1 MVSGVDTRVFACCI
15 KTVIIM
21 SRMSPTTTELHLP
34 ATDTWSGALP
44 LPEWGVL
51 QATGPDTAA
60 FLHGQLSQDLQHLD
74 ASQARLA
81 AYCSAKGRMLAS
93 AIALRPETETAWL
106 LCDASVLPALLK
118 RLSMFVLRAKTRLS
132 DAQAALRVLGLVGAA
147 PRELLATELPAAV
160 LGAPASAT
168 DSAGWPVLPW
178 RGGHLVCL
186 PPVQDVPRW
195 LWVGPVAESDALLA
209 DLPALPAPAWAWLD
223 VMSAVP
229 RITSTT
235 ADQFVP
241 QMVNFEVLGGVNF
254 QKGCY
259 PGQEVVARS
268 QYRGTIKRR
277 AVLVHSA
284 APLQPGQEL
293 FAESDP
299 GQPAGMVVQSAAI
312 PSDDGSARGEAHSAL
327 VEIKLT
333 AWQTPVHAGAPH
345 GPVLHWAELP
355 YPLPLTSPEAGD
367 AQPTQA

>member
-1 MVSGVDTRVFACCI
+1 
-15 KTVIIM
+15 M
-21 SRMSPTTTELHLP
+21 SRMSLTTTELHLP
-34 ATDTWSGALP
+34 ATGTWSGALP

-51 QATGPDTAA
+51 QATGPDTAT

-74 ASQARLA
+74 ATQARLA

-93 AIALRPETETAWL
+93 AIALRPEAETAWL

-132 DAQAALRVLGLVGAA
+132 DAQATLRVLGLAGAA
-147 PRELLATELPAAV
+147 PRELLTTELPSAA
-160 LGAPASAT
+160 ASASAT
-168 DSAGWPVLPW
+168 ASAGWQVLPW

-186 PPVQDVPRW
+186 PAVQDVPRW
-195 LWVGPVAESDALLA
+195 LWIGPIAESDTLLA
-209 DLPALPAPAWAWLD
+209 ALPALPAPAWAWLD

-229 RITSTT
+229 RITSNT

-241 QMVNFEVLGGVNF
+241 QMVNYEVLGGVNF

-284 APLQPGQEL
+284 AALQPGQEL

-312 PSDDGSARGEAHSAL
+312 PSDDGSALGEAHSAL
-327 VEIKLT
+327 VEIKLA
-333 AWQTPVHAGAPH
+333 AWQTAVRAGAPH
-345 GPVLHWAELP
+345 GPELRWAELP
-355 YPLPLTSPEAGD
+355 YPLPLATPDTGD
-367 AQPTQA
+367 APSVQA